1 MIINPKILNTM
12 KQKIYGLC
20 LVLAMLSM
28 FPLQA
33 EAKKKQFGQFVT
45 YKGKVNSQGIP
56 EGKGTLE
63 TIYGSKDI
71 LEGVFENG
79 QVKKALLLF
88 NAIDK
93 KNYKAKFEGTLKCEV
108 SSDGK
113 SVTYTLQSG
122 IFYASSDMFIT
133 RAKQPFVITRT
144 PSATECKLTIEGLLT
159 KYSKLVMKDDKLK
172 EITDPIRFYAIR
184 RKNDITLN
192 HGEDGEYY
200 KTTTYVID
208 ENFTPQETDNFIL
221 IKCENYDVQ
230 KKGKEVYVI
239 YPNNDYI
246 CYEHY
251 SGLVIGF
258 RKTKPEGTLTF
269 KGDPCME
276 FISLTNQK
284 GPAYSEG
291 YFEEYK
297 SLYYH
302 DFESFFN
309 NNNSFS
315 DLKIKT
321 FLSNDFNDAKT
332 QLEAEGFASLICKT
346 VENLYASFE
355 RADIL
360 TNKLL
365 AMEESNEKNAALEK
379 VYNRLLRIARDDS
392 APWLGDREEQY
403 RTGRIG
409 HRGTSRERK
418 EIALAERIK
427 KELNEKGNKTFG
439 FLPGQREGDIV
450 NVDPN
455 DGALKYSVI
464 RRKNGTLYVDGQ
476 GKMKLVMNDGSEFTG
491 YFKEQ
496 LTYFGDSNQY
506 SSYDEKADVK
516 LLFADEFTPFDGH
529 IKYADGTT
537 EEIVQG
543 EKKSRKLRR
552 EQQKE
557 KDAYNTLCKKFG
569 KRYVDAAANGQIL
582 VGMPE
587 DLMVATFKA
596 QLYGQYGSRKTYRI
610 YGYGAREFSDEIT
623 ISNDHLLMTVWVSGG
638 KVTSF
643 RKWK

>member
-1 MIINPKILNTM
+1 M
-12 KQKIYGLC
+12 KQNIYGLC
-20 LVLAMLSM
+20 LVIAMLSM
-28 FPLQA
+28 VPLQVG
-33 EAKKKQFGQFVT
+33 AKKKQIGQFVT
-45 YKGKVNSQGIP
+45 YNGKVNGHGIP

-63 TIYGSKDI
+63 TTYGSKDI
-71 LEGVFENG
+71 LKGVFENG
-79 QVKKALLLF
+79 QVKKAVLLL

-172 EITDPIRFYAIR
+172 EITDPIRFYDIR
-184 RKNDITLN
+184 RRNDITLN
-192 HGEDGEYY
+192 HDEDGEYY

-221 IKCENYDVQ
+221 IKCKNYDVQ

-246 CYEHY
+246 CYEHS

-258 RKTKPEGTLTF
+258 RKTKPEGTITF
-269 KGDPCME
+269 KGEPCME
-276 FISLTNQK
+276 FVTSANQK
-284 GPAYSEG
+284 GTA
-291 YFEEYK
+291 YFEKYPE
-297 SLYYH
+297 LYYKKFSS
-302 DFESFFN
+302 DFFDRDTD
-309 NNNSFS
+309 SFS
-315 DLKIKT
+315 DLKIRT
-321 FLSNDFNDAKT
+321 FLSNDFNDVKT
-332 QLEAEGFASLICKT
+332 QLETEGFASLIKAT
-346 VENLYASFE
+346 VKNLYASFE

-365 AMEESNEKNAALEK
+365 AMEESNEKNAALEE
-379 VYNRLLRIARDDS
+379 VYNSLLRIARDNS
-392 APWLGDREEQY
+392 APWLGDREEHY

-409 HRGTSRERK
+409 HSGTSRARK

-439 FLPGQREGDIV
+439 FLPGQREGDVV

-455 DGALKYSVI
+455 DGALKHSVI

-543 EKKSRKLRR
+543 EKKSSRLRR

-569 KRYVDAAANGQIL
+569 KRYVDAAANGQML

-587 DLMVATFKA
+587 NLMVATFKA
-596 QLYGQYGSRKTYRI
+596 QLYGQSGSRKTYRI
-610 YGYGAREFSDEIT
+610 YGYGTREFSDEII